1 MPTPLEIY
9 KNDLIGAR
17 RATYNADVS
26 RTSTYYQ
33 GLINGVN
40 ANIVLSRRAKIN
52 NINALIRARTNA
64 LNAIKSAFNK
74 DIAVINKIKVVPRTT
89 PIKQAT
95 LVGINYIGTPNRLNG
110 CINDTVLIS
119 TLLQT
124 QFGYDAANISF
135 MTDDTSVKPTRANI
149 LNAFTK
155 LLSEAQ
161 SGDSLFFFYSG
172 HGTQKNNSNNP
183 NPADKIDE
191 CIYPIDGKI
200 ITDIELKRIVDANL
214 KQGVTLSV
222 IFDSCFS
229 GTVMNLRYNYL
240 NGNAGDQLVVD
251 TYAAETRGNV
261 VCISGCKDAQ
271 TSSDAFLEGNFNG
284 ALTWAMTKT
293 ITTAAADEQPLSW
306 NQMMSSVRTL
316 LTASNF
322 TQIAQFSSGKAIDM
336 TAAIAF

>member
-9 KNDLIGAR
+9 KNGLISAR

-33 GLINGVN
+33 GLINRVN
-40 ANIVLSRRAKIN
+40 GNIVLSRRAKIN
-52 NINALIRARTNA
+52 NTNALIRARTNA

-74 DIAVINKIKVVPRTT
+74 DIVTINKIKVVPRTT
-89 PIKQAT
+89 PIKKAT

-110 CINDTVLIS
+110 CINDTVLFS
-119 TLLQT
+119 NLLQT
-124 QFGYDAANISF
+124 KFGYDASNMSF
-135 MTDDTSVKPTRANI
+135 MTDNTSVKPTRANI
-149 LNAFTK
+149 LNAFTN
-155 LLSEAQ
+155 LISEAQ

-191 CIYPIDGKI
+191 CIYPLDGRI
-200 ITDIELKRIVDANL
+200 ITDIELKRIVGANL

-229 GTVMNLRYNYL
+229 GTIMNLRYNYL
-240 NGNAGDQLVVD
+240 NGSAGDQLVVD
-251 TYAAETRGNV
+251 AYAAETAGNI
-261 VCISGCKDAQ
+261 VCISGCKDTQ
-271 TSSDAFLEGNFNG
+271 TSADAFIDGVYDG

-293 ITTAAADEQPLSW
+293 ITSAIEGQPLSW
-306 NQMMSSVRTL
+306 AQMMSNAREL
-316 LTASNF
+316 LTSSNF

-336 TAAIAF
+336 TGTVVF